1 MDEYCSLQ
9 RLLQNLKYFRVKLQ
23 LRTIMNPSV
32 NEVRK
37 YTPFENK
44 YSLEI
49 RFKFFL
55 NRFTYE

>member
-37 YTPFENK
+37 YTPIENE